1 MNLSKDMQLKYSQR
15 NLKSAF
21 FSAKREKSK
30 REIDNFSEKQRE
42 KGEISRRNFSAF
54 RGENGHHDLGIENV
68 FAAFRGETQTVMT

>member
-1 MNLSKDMQLKYSQR
+1 MGWGEGEGAIFEPKTLSMYSQR

-42 KGEISRRNFSAF
+42 KGEISREISR
-54 RGENGHHDLGIENV
+54 R
-68 FAAFRGETQTVMT
+68 FAAKFLGVSRRNWSS